1 MAEPFNTQRSPEDSE
16 GERPCL
22 ANDEVLDFAAGRLSA
37 GALELIHTHLD
48 RCGACQRLVGEAVRE
63 RSSDVAFASDPARW
77 NTTFRSGDVVGN
89 RYRVL
94 KFVARGGM
102 GEVYEAYD
110 RDLQERVALKT
121 VLSTACDGQRAV
133 RRLKA
138 EVQLAHRVSHPN
150 VCRIYDL
157 GSHRLERHDGVLNFL
172 TMEFVEG
179 ERLAERITR
188 GPIPASEAEPVV
200 RSLLLGLEAAHAAGI
215 LHRDLKSDNV
225 MLRPVSSGCAMPVIM
240 DFGLA
245 RAIDLDVA
253 RLTSSAYGLAGTP
266 CYMAPEQL
274 ENGELTTAT
283 DVYAFGVMWFEM
295 LTGRL
300 PFSLRAPF
308 ERLTKPP
315 PRPSTFVNDIPA
327 GIDKIVV
334 RCLERDPQHRFGSAR
349 EVLDALDTLEQGDAS
364 LRASGIRARSVPRS
378 VAPLAA
384 CAALIVLFVV
394 LRLNTTRPLNGV
406 APVAAISVRSAATAR
421 RLSGSAT
428 AGELAK
434 LFAIVP
440 AGVAPAASA
449 GAIASAAAY
458 AAAPSPAKKSKTG
471 GNGAVR
477 PLQRAEGTAA
487 PGIASDDGA
496 GAKALAQS
504 IVVPR
509 EVPMVEPGAIRR
521 LPSLDAASSPSLQSA
536 TKPRPSTEASPPTAP
551 RPTPEQLGW
560 TDPFGGGK

>member
-1 MAEPFNTQRSPEDSE
+1 MAEPFNTQRSPDHSD

-22 ANDEVLDFAAGRLSA
+22 ANDEVLDFAAGRLA
-37 GALELIHTHLD
+37 GEALEFIHTHLD

-63 RSSDVAFASDPARW
+63 RSSDVTFASDPEQW
-77 NTTFRSGDVVGN
+77 NTTFRPGDVVGN

-157 GSHRLERHDGVLNFL
+157 GSHRLEHHGVLNFL
-172 TMEFVEG
+172 TMEFVNG
-179 ERLAERITR
+179 ERLAERIAR
-188 GPIPASEAEPVV
+188 GPMPSHEAEPLV
-200 RSLLLGLEAAHAAGI
+200 RSLLFGLEAAHAAGI
-215 LHRDLKSDNV
+215 LHRDLKCDNV
-225 MLRPVSSGCAMPVIM
+225 MLRPLSNGDVMPVIM

-245 RAIDLDVA
+245 RVIDLDAA

-283 DVYAFGVMWFEM
+283 DVYAFGVIWFEM

-315 PRPSTFVNDIPA
+315 PRPSAFANDVPS
-327 GIDKIVV
+327 GVDKIVV
-334 RCLERDPQHRFGSAR
+334 RCLERNPQNRFGTAK
-349 EVLDALDTLEQGDAS
+349 EVLDALDALGQGDAS
-364 LRASGIRARSVPRS
+364 LRASGIRVRSVPRS
-378 VAPLAA
+378 VAPVAVGLAFS
-384 CAALIVLFVV
+384 ALLVV
-394 LRLNTTRPLNGV
+394 MRLNTAHPVGSAPPGATNAARSSAPTLPAAPSSAVVGEV
-406 APVAAISVRSAATAR
+406 AKPAAIDVPRS
-421 RLSGSAT
+421 
-428 AGELAK
+428 
-434 LFAIVP
+434 
-440 AGVAPAASA
+440 APAASEQA
-449 GAIASAAAY
+449 TARAPSGASPPSAAGRSGAHHDES
-458 AAAPSPAKKSKTG
+458 AERLPSR
-471 GNGAVR
+471 AV
-477 PLQRAEGTAA
+477 
-487 PGIASDDGA
+487 ASGVLSGEVA
-496 GAKALAQS
+496 GAKAYAQP
-504 IVVPR
+504 IMNR
-509 EVPMVEPGAIRR
+509 PGVSRAKPGSIRR
-521 LPSLDAASSPSLQSA
+521 LPPLDPPGSPSAETTTNSH
-536 TKPRPSTEASPPTAP
+536 PSTEATPPSEVP
-551 RPTPEQLGW
+551 PSPEQLGF
-560 TDPFGGGK
+560 TDPLHRGAK